1 MTIPVSE
8 YRKMKEKQ
16 GFINHAEYDVL
27 IGIDPGVNTGVA
39 VKHKAGNLLLKT
51 TTFWGAIE
59 GICKTKEVCDK
70 SLSESKLLVVI
81 EDPNLNRPTFAKKGV
96 SAVEIKK
103 FGKVSQNVG
112 MNKMMAKLLIEY
124 CELNKIPVQTV
135 RPKTAKWTAEALKAY
150 TGYVGKSSQ
159 HARDAAKLIF

>member
-1 MTIPVSE
+1 
-8 YRKMKEKQ
+8 MKQKQ

-27 IGIDPGVNTGVA
+27 IGIDPGVNTGIA
-39 VKHKAGNLLLKT
+39 VKHKEGELVLT
-51 TTFWGAIE
+51 TVTFWETIIE
-59 GICKTKEVCDK
+59 LNANTVKGR
-70 SLSESKLLVVI
+70 KLLVVI

-96 SAVEIKK
+96 SAGEIKK

-112 MNKMMAKLLIEY
+112 MNKMMARLLIEY